1 MIIKK
6 KIVKGIMYKPKM
18 FINPNGKMVL
28 KEKIVKMII
37 KSFFNKIQIFQKI
50 R

>member
-28 KEKIVKMII
+28 KEKIVKMIRCI
-37 KSFFNKIQIFQKI
+37 DWYNLIH
-50 R
+50 RTY